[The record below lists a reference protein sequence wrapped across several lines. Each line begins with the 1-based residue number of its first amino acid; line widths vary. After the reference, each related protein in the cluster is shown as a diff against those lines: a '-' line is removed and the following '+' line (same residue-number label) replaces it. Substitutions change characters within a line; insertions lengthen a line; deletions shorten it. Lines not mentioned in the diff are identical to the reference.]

1 MGYTEPMDV
10 LVRMDKLDPLEKK
23 GKKKA
28 IKSIESVIM
37 HINVIRTQADT
48 SLKKLEEEYDGLR
61 DEKGKPLA
69 KGVVSLGKK
78 NGTEPLRQVC
88 AQIEKYMKELEA
100 FKKKL

>member
-61 DEKGKPLA
+61 DEKGK
-69 KGVVSLGKK
+69 K